1 MKVLFAL
8 NNDNVSNAII
18 KKYQKQYKE
27 ILSYKNVYYFNA
39 ILKELQKDKTYDR
52 VVISEDLEPFAN
64 NDYDTIDK
72 FIFEKLD
79 KISDEA
85 TKQNGDDI
93 EIILICSDRI
103 NKGDSVLIKL
113 FGIGI
118 YNAIIGN
125 DRQIET
131 VCSLINQPRTKKE
144 AKLYYK
150 IESNSVSYQSESE
163 NSVNETEVQNI
174 LAHYK
179 RLGKNEDKYVDS
191 FNTIVAQY
199 TDEQLKVIIKC
210 LPLHV
215 RAVLEEQSP
224 KYQEL
229 VTFSKDNRSKA
240 AYSDYN
246 SGKSVRKKE
255 TITSKMIED
264 DSSKTK
270 ISRPIVIP
278 NSIKNKEFKVIK
290 ENKEKDEIKEK
301 TENTVNTEEV
311 IDEEN
316 IAFELPNVAEEKR
329 GRGRPRKKVDLDVD
343 IIDKPKRGRGRPRKE
358 SKDEEGLIETI
369 TNNDIEEIEM
379 PNVELNNNI
388 SIPEVEMEEPVD
400 LFSMN
405 EEDDNELETESKS
418 EVNDESNTEGI
429 IQQSNE
435 DSEEAFDLFNLGA
448 DQDDDE
454 VEKDAIE
461 EDEEEQPIDLFDID
475 ESDND
480 NIEQKP
486 EEDNYIITNNNY
498 SLQDEIEDKT
508 IIQTNTG
515 NMDTDNNTL
524 ITGNVKVVCFVGTT
538 KNGTSFLV
546 NNVAEMLSQMN
557 ISTAILDM
565 TKSRNAYYIY
575 TKNDETLRNIGIQ
588 SIKKLNQGIANG
600 IEVHKNLTVYT
611 ALPDAEA
618 ENNNIDTIISTLTSK
633 YSVILVDCDFDTDI
647 KLFEKANEIYL
658 VQTQDVLTIQ
668 PFTAF
673 LRNLKAKNVL
683 KQEKLK
689 VVINKEQ
696 KVSGLTDKIL
706 IGGMAYYNDP
716 GMAFMTELFNKDKI
730 AYCKIPFEMQNYS
743 KYLSSMVKCTISLN
757 GYTKQ
762 FMSALQD
769 LATMVYP
776 LINKPKFSPRGNK
789 KKDKQD
795 IFSSKVNDTLNKMRN
810 NY

>member
-27 ILSYKNVYYFNA
+27 IISYKNVYYFNA
-39 ILKELQKDKTYDR
+39 ILKELQKDKSYDR

-103 NKGDSVLIKL
+103 NKGDSTLVKF
-113 FGIGI
+113 FGLGI

-144 AKLYYK
+144 AKIYYK
-150 IESNSVSYQSESE
+150 IESNSVSYQSENE

-215 RAVLEEQSP
+215 RAVLEERSP

-229 VTFSKDNRSKA
+229 ATFSNDTNGKVV
-240 AYSDYN
+240 YN
-246 SGKSVRKKE
+246 KYNEKKTSNKKSL
-255 TITSKMIED
+255 ITSKMIED
-264 DSSKTK
+264 EPSKTK
-270 ISRPIVIP
+270 ITKPIVIP
-278 NSIKNKEFKVIK
+278 NAMKGKQLKEIR
-290 ENKEKDEIKEK
+290 EQEHKEKIE
-301 TENTVNTEEV
+301 TVNNNISIEENDKEPETIELEIPEV
-311 IDEEN
+311 I
-316 IAFELPNVAEEKR
+316 EEKR
-329 GRGRPRKKVDLDVD
+329 GRGRPRKKVDPET
-343 IIDKPKRGRGRPRKE
+343 INIEQPKRGRGRPRKE
-358 SKDEEGLIETI
+358 SKVENINDVTI
-369 TNNDIEEIEM
+369 NNIEEIEM
-379 PNVELNNNI
+379 PDVKVDNEITIPDVNI
-388 SIPEVEMEEPVD
+388 EEPIDLFNIEDEVE
-400 LFSMN
+400 
-405 EEDDNELETESKS
+405 DNKIDVS
-418 EVNDESNTEGI
+418 ESN
-429 IQQSNE
+429 Q
-435 DSEEAFDLFNLGA
+435 DVASEEAFDLFSL
-448 DQDDDE
+448 DDDE
-454 VEKDAIE
+454 DDNQKEQEEQEPVDLFNI
-461 EDEEEQPIDLFDID
+461 EDENQD
-475 ESDND
+475 ENG
-480 NIEQKP
+480 NIEQVNNINNLI
-486 EEDNYIITNNNY
+486 EEKHEEYKQQDNLNDIVNTEN
-498 SLQDEIEDKT
+498 T
-508 IIQTNTG
+508 ILEETT
-515 NMDTDNNTL
+515 NTL
-524 ITGNVKVVCFVGTT
+524 ITKDVKVVCFVGTT

-546 NNVAEMLSQMN
+546 NNVAEMLSEMN

-565 TKSRNAYYIY
+565 TKSKNAYYIY

-588 SIKKLNQGIANG
+588 SIKKLEQGIANG
-600 IEVHKNLTVYT
+600 IEVNKKLSVYT
-611 ALPDAEA
+611 SLPDD
-618 ENNNIDTIISTLTSK
+618 NLQISDVDTIISTLTSK
-633 YSVILVDCDFDTDI
+633 HAVVLIDCDFNTDI
-647 KLFEKANEIYL
+647 RFFEKAEEIYL

-683 KQEKLK
+683 RQEKLK
-689 VVINKEQ
+689 IVINKEQ
-696 KVSGLTDKIL
+696 KVKGLTDKVL

-730 AYCKIPFEMQNYS
+730 MYCKIPFESQNYA
-743 KYLSSMVKCTISLN
+743 KYLSSMVNCSITLN

-762 FMSALQD
+762 FMNALHE
-769 LATMVYP
+769 LVAMVYP
-776 LINKPKFSPRGNK
+776 LVNKPKYSPRGNK
-789 KKDKQD
+789 KKDKPD
-795 IFSSKVNDTLNKMRN
+795 IFSSKVNDTLNKMKN